1 MGLRLHHAKLRTRII
16 AWSFVPTAIIMLA
29 VALTTYYAYQRV
41 TEELVVGRNREVT
54 RLSASQ
60 LSSDLT
66 NYVDILASLARTAN
80 LSSGAPS
87 QQAAALKQASNRL
100 VVFDAGVVILDRQGW
115 VTAAEPERPD
125 IVGQD
130 WSDRRYFRQ
139 MVRVM
144 GPVFS
149 DVVADGPQGAQVIGL
164 AVPISSDQGFRGTA
178 VGMFRLGASS
188 FSAFYGGV
196 VRLRIGDSGNTY
208 LVDST
213 GRVIF
218 HPDAGHIG
226 SDASK
231 LAAVQSVLRGQAG
244 TLRTDDLEGRPIL
257 ASFAP
262 VPGTPWGLINEQD
275 WAGLL
280 ASGQGYGQFLLAL
293 LILGV
298 VVPALV
304 VTVGVRRITR
314 PIEKLTAAAQ
324 EVAGGNLGQQI
335 DVQTG
340 DELEEL
346 VKQFNFMSARLA
358 ESYAALWEREER
370 FVLVIDGTNDGIWDW
385 DLKTNAVYFSP
396 RWKSMLGY
404 EDHEIAN
411 RFDEWIRL
419 MHPDDVERAQ
429 TEVQAYLEGRTPVY
443 QLEHRLRHKD
453 GSYRWVLARAVAIH
467 DADGK
472 PSRMAGSHTDMTER
486 RQAEEALRASEAEMR
501 ALLAAMTD
509 VILVLDAEGRYLKVA
524 PTNPSLLYKPSDE
537 MVGKTLHDIFPPA
550 QAAFFHATLR
560 RALESGRPVDFEYSL
575 PIGGREAWFAAT
587 ISPMPGDTVIWVARD
602 ITQRKQGEHA
612 LVERLTFEKLI
623 TNISTEFINLGPGE
637 IDAGIQ
643 HALQAIGEFTGDDR
657 SYVFQFSADGTMMDN
672 THEWCRAGIE
682 PQIQNMQAQ
691 PVEVLPWSMAKIKRL
706 ETVHVP
712 RVLDLPPEAQVDRE
726 QMRGQDI
733 QSLILVPVVY
743 RGAAV
748 GFVGFDSV
756 RQERAWT
763 EDTVMLLRIVGEIFA
778 NALEHKRAREALR
791 VAYQTL
797 ERRVEE
803 RTHELQ
809 ALNAVAGVVSRSLDL
824 KEILSDA
831 LDKTLEVTA
840 MDGGAAYRLESG
852 PDATPDQLVL
862 NPLLHRRISDEFIR
876 FAGRLPYRGSAVA
889 VAAETGQPLVW
900 EIATATVGPDRVKR
914 ALRKEGIEMLVTVP
928 LMAKGKLVG
937 AFQLGA
943 RTVRSFTPEEMS
955 LLAAIGQQVG
965 VAMENARLYEQ
976 AEQSAAIAERNRL
989 AHELHDSVTQSLY
1002 SVTLYAEAAA
1012 RLLTTGKDME
1022 AADHLREL
1030 RDTAQ
1035 EALREMRLLIFE
1047 LHPPALEKSGLAGAL
1062 QIRLDA
1068 VEGRGGMQT
1077 DLQIAGAEKLPPPIQ
1092 AELYYIALEAL
1103 NNVLKHARARHVRVT
1118 IQFLETATHLE
1129 IEDDGEGFEP
1139 ASAQGGGGMGLEGM
1153 RERAQRIGAKL
1164 QIQSAPGQGTR
1175 IMIEAPLAPARDDS
1189 ALS

>member
-1 MGLRLHHAKLRTRII
+1 VGLRLRHSKLRTRII

-41 TEELVVGRNREVT
+41 TEELVVGRNRDVT
-54 RLSASQ
+54 RLSAGQ
-60 LSSDLT
+60 LSADLSGYSDT
-66 NYVDILASLARTAN
+66 LASLARTPE
-80 LSSGAPS
+80 LSSGDPP
-87 QQAAALKQASNRL
+87 QQAAALRQASNRL
-100 VVFDAGVVILDRQGW
+100 VVFDAGVVVLDQRGR
-115 VTAAEPERPD
+115 VVAAEPERPD
-125 IVGQD
+125 IIGQD
-130 WSDRRYFRQ
+130 WSGRSYFRQ
-139 MVRVM
+139 IVRSM

-149 DVVADGPQGAQVIGL
+149 DIVADGPQGAQVIGL
-164 AVPISSDQGFRGTA
+164 AVPISSDQGFRGTL

-196 VRLRIGDSGNTY
+196 VKLRIGDNGSTY

-218 HPDAGHIG
+218 HPDAARIG
-226 SDASK
+226 SDASA

-244 TLRTDDLEGRPIL
+244 TLRTDDLEGRAIL

-275 WAGLL
+275 WAKLL
-280 ASGQGYGQFLLAL
+280 ASGQGYGQFLLVL

-314 PIEKLTAAAQ
+314 PIEQLTAAAE
-324 EVAGGNLGQQI
+324 EVAGGNLGKQI
-335 DVQTG
+335 AVQTG

-346 VKQFNFMSARLA
+346 VKQFNLMSARLA

-411 RFDEWIRL
+411 QFDEWLRL
-419 MHPDDVERAQ
+419 MHPDDVERAMA
-429 TEVQAYLEGRTPVY
+429 EVQAYLEGRTPVY

-453 GSYRWVLARAVAIH
+453 GTYRWVLARAVATR
-467 DADGK
+467 DVDGK
-472 PSRMAGSHTDMTER
+472 PTRMAGSHTDMTER

-524 PTNPSLLYKPSDE
+524 PTNPSLLYKPPAE
-537 MVGKTLHDIFPPA
+537 MVGKTLHELFPPT
-550 QAAFFHATLR
+550 QADFFLATLK

-575 PIGGREAWFAAT
+575 PIADQEIWFAAT
-587 ISPMPGDTVIWVARD
+587 VSPMPGDTVIWVARD
-602 ITQRKQGEHA
+602 ITQRKRDERA
-612 LVERLTFEKLI
+612 LVERLAFEKLI
-623 TNISTEFINLGPGE
+623 TNISTEFINLGPDE

-657 SYVFQFSADGTMMDN
+657 SYVFQFSADGTIMDN
-672 THEWCRAGIE
+672 THEWCRVGIA
-682 PQIQNMQAQ
+682 PQIQTLRAQ
-691 PVEVLPWSMAKIKRL
+691 PVETLPWSTAKIKRQ

-726 QMRGQDI
+726 QMRRQDI
-733 QSLILVPVVY
+733 QSLILVPIVY
-743 RGAAV
+743 RGAVV
-748 GFVGFDSV
+748 GFVGFDAV
-756 RQERAWT
+756 RRERTWT
-763 EDTVMLLRIVGEIFA
+763 EDSVTLLRIVGEIFA
-778 NALEHKRAREALR
+778 NAMEHKRAQEALR

-803 RTHELQ
+803 RTHELA
-809 ALNAVAGVVSRSLDL
+809 ALNAIAGVVSRSLDL

-831 LDKTLEVTA
+831 LDKTLEVTV
-840 MDGGAAYRLESG
+840 MGCGGAFRLQGGS
-852 PDATPDQLVL
+852 DATPDQLYL
-862 NPLLHRRISDEFIR
+862 NPLVYRGLSDEFIR
-876 FAGRLPYRGSAVA
+876 VAGRLPYQGSAVE
-889 VAAETGQPLVW
+889 VAAEAGQPLAW
-900 EIATATVGPDRVKR
+900 ETAAAPFGPEEVRR
-914 ALRKEGIEMLVTVP
+914 ALRQEGVEMLVSVP

-937 AFQLGA
+937 ALQLGTREA
-943 RTVRSFTPEEMS
+943 RPLTPEEVS

-965 VAMENARLYEQ
+965 VAVENARLYEQ

-1012 RLLTTGKDME
+1012 RLLTAGKHPE

-1077 DLQIAGAEKLPPPIQ
+1077 DLQIEGAEKLPPPVQ
-1092 AELYYIALEAL
+1092 VELYHIALEAL
-1103 NNVLKHARARHVRVT
+1103 NNVLKHARARHVRVA
-1118 IQFLETATHLE
+1118 IRFLDTATCLE
-1129 IEDDGEGFEP
+1129 IEDDGAGFEL
-1139 ASAQGGGGMGLEGM
+1139 SIAQGGGGLGLDGM

-1164 QIQSAPGQGTR
+1164 QIESAPGQGTKV
-1175 IMIEAPLAPARDDS
+1175 MVEAPVGA
-1189 ALS
+1189 

>member
-1 MGLRLHHAKLRTRII
+1 VGLRLRHASLRTRII

-29 VALTTYYAYQRV
+29 VALTTFYAYQRV
-41 TEELVVGRNREVT
+41 TEELVVGRNRDVT
-54 RLSASQ
+54 RLSAGQ
-60 LSSDLT
+60 LSADLT
-66 NYVDILASLARTAN
+66 NYSDILASLARTAD
-80 LSSGAPS
+80 LSSGDPS
-87 QQAAALKQASNRL
+87 HQAAALKQASNRL
-100 VVFDAGVVILDRQGW
+100 VVFDAGVVILDQHGR

-125 IVGQD
+125 IMGQD
-130 WSDRRYFRQ
+130 WSDRSYFRQ

-149 DVVADGPQGAQVIGL
+149 DVVADGPQGARVIGL
-164 AVPISSDQGFRGTA
+164 AVPISSDQGFRGTL
-178 VGMFRLGASS
+178 VGMFRLGAAG

-196 VRLRIGDSGNTY
+196 VKLHIGDNGSTY

-218 HPDAGHIG
+218 HPDAERIG
-226 SDASK
+226 TDAH
-231 LAAVQSVLRGQAG
+231 AQVAVQSVLRGQAG
-244 TLRTDDLEGRPIL
+244 ALRTNDLEGRAIL

-275 WAGLL
+275 WAELL
-280 ASGQGYGQFLLAL
+280 ASGQGYGQFLLVL

-304 VTVGVRRITR
+304 VTVGVRRITK

-324 EVAGGNLGQQI
+324 EVAGGNFGQKI
-335 DVQTG
+335 AVQTG

-346 VKQFNFMSARLA
+346 VKQFNLMSARLA
-358 ESYAALWEREER
+358 ETYATLWEREER

-411 RFDEWIRL
+411 QFDEWIRL
-419 MHPDDVERAQ
+419 MHPDDVERALA
-429 TEVQAYLEGRTPVY
+429 EVQAYLEGRTPVY

-453 GSYRWVLARAVAIH
+453 GSYRWVLARAVATR
-467 DADGK
+467 DPDGK

-524 PTNPSLLYKPSDE
+524 PTNPSLLYKPPAE
-537 MVGKTLHDIFPPA
+537 LVGQTLHELFPPA
-550 QAAFFHATLR
+550 QADFFLATLR

-575 PIGGREAWFAAT
+575 LIGGQEVWFAAT
-587 ISPMPGDTVIWVARD
+587 VSPMPGDTVIWVARD
-602 ITQRKQGEHA
+602 ITQRKQGERA
-612 LVERLTFEKLI
+612 LVERLAFEKLI
-623 TNISTEFINLGPGE
+623 TNISTEFINLGPDE
-637 IDAGIQ
+637 IGAGIQ
-643 HALQAIGEFTGDDR
+643 HALQAIGEFTDDDR
-657 SYVFQFSADGTMMDN
+657 SYVFQFSADGTTMDN
-672 THEWCRAGIE
+672 THEWCRVGIA
-682 PQIQNMQAQ
+682 PQIQSLQAQ
-691 PVEVLPWSMAKIKRL
+691 PVEALPWSMAKIKRL
-706 ETVHVP
+706 EMVHVP

-726 QMRGQDI
+726 QMRQQDI
-733 QSLILVPVVY
+733 QSIILVPIVY
-743 RGAAV
+743 RGVAT

-756 RQERAWT
+756 RRERTWT
-763 EDTVMLLRIVGEIFA
+763 EDTVTLLRIVGEIFA
-778 NALEHKRAREALR
+778 NAMEHNRAQEALR
-791 VAYQTL
+791 EAYQTL

-803 RTHELQ
+803 RTHEL
-809 ALNAVAGVVSRSLDL
+809 ATLNAIAGVVSRSLDL

-840 MDGGAAYRLESG
+840 MGCGGAYRLEGG
-852 PDATPDQLVL
+852 PEATPDQLYL
-862 NPLLHRRISDEFIR
+862 NPLLYRGLSDEFTR
-876 FAGRLPYRGSAVA
+876 FAGRLSYQGSTFA
-889 VAAETGQPLVW
+889 VAAEAGQPLAW
-900 EIATATVGPDRVKR
+900 EVAAAPYGADEMRR
-914 ALRKEGIEMLVTVP
+914 ALRKEGVEMLVSVP

-937 AFQLGA
+937 ALQLGA
-943 RTVRSFTPEEMS
+943 HEVRPLTSEETS

-965 VAMENARLYEQ
+965 VAVENARLYEQ

-1012 RLLTTGKDME
+1012 RLLTAGKHLE

-1047 LHPPALEKSGLAGAL
+1047 LRPPALEKSGLAGAL

-1077 DLQIAGAEKLPPPIQ
+1077 ELQIEGVEKLPPSVQ
-1092 AELYYIALEAL
+1092 VELYHIALEAL
-1103 NNVLKHARARHVRVT
+1103 NNVLKHARARHVRVH
-1118 IQFLETATHLE
+1118 IRFLDTATCME
-1129 IEDDGEGFEP
+1129 IEDDGAGFEL
-1139 ASAQGGGGMGLEGM
+1139 SVAQGGGGLGLDGM
-1153 RERAQRIGAKL
+1153 KERAQRIGAKL
-1164 QIQSAPGQGTR
+1164 QIMSAPGQGTKV
-1175 IMIEAPLAPARDDS
+1175 MVEAPINETAETA
-1189 ALS
+1189 

>member
-1 MGLRLHHAKLRTRII
+1 MGLRLRHASLRTRII

-29 VALTTYYAYQRV
+29 VAVTIYYAYQRV
-41 TEELVVGRNREVT
+41 TEELVVGRNQDVT

-66 NYVDILASLARTAN
+66 SSGDILASLARTAD
-80 LSSGAPS
+80 LSSDNPPR
-87 QQAAALKQASNRL
+87 QAAALKQASNRL
-100 VVFDAGVVILDRQGW
+100 VVFDAGVVVLDERGR
-115 VTAAEPERPD
+115 VAAAEPERPD
-125 IVGQD
+125 IIGQD
-130 WSDRRYFRQ
+130 WSGHSYFRQ
-139 MVRVM
+139 MVRAT

-149 DVVADGPQGAQVIGL
+149 DIVADGPQGEQVIAM
-164 AVPISSDQGFRGTA
+164 AVPVSSDQGFRGTV
-178 VGMFRLGASS
+178 VGMFRLGAAS

-196 VRLRIGDSGNTY
+196 LRLRIADNGSTY

-218 HPDAGHIG
+218 HPDAGRIG
-226 SDASK
+226 SDAHAQ
-231 LAAVQSVLRGQAG
+231 AAVQSVLRRQAG
-244 TLRTDDLEGRPIL
+244 ALRTNDLEGRAIL

-280 ASGQGYGQFLLAL
+280 ASGQGYGQFLVVL

-346 VKQFNFMSARLA
+346 VKQFNLMSARLA

-411 RFDEWIRL
+411 RFDEWLRL

-429 TEVQAYLEGRTPVY
+429 AEVQAYLEGRTPVY

-453 GSYRWVLARAVAIH
+453 GTYRWILARAVATR
-467 DADGK
+467 DPDGT

-537 MVGKTLHDIFPPA
+537 MVGKTLHDLFPPA
-550 QAAFFHATLR
+550 QAASFHATLR
-560 RALESGRPVDFEYSL
+560 RALETGRPVDFEYSL
-575 PIGGREAWFAAT
+575 PIGGREVWFAAT
-587 ISPMPGDTVIWVARD
+587 ISPMPGNTAIWVARD
-602 ITQRKQGEHA
+602 ITRRKQDECA
-612 LVERLTFEKLI
+612 LEERLSFEKLV
-623 TNISTEFINLGPGE
+623 TNISTEFINLGPDE

-657 SYVFQFSADGTMMDN
+657 SYVFQFSSDGTTMDN
-672 THEWCRAGIE
+672 THEWCRAGIT
-682 PQIQNMQAQ
+682 PQIHNLQAQ
-691 PVEVLPWSMAKIKRL
+691 PAEALSWSMAKIKRL

-733 QSLILVPVVY
+733 RSIILVPIVY

-756 RQERAWT
+756 RREREWT
-763 EDTVMLLRIVGEIFA
+763 EDTVTLLRIVGEIFA

-797 ERRVEE
+797 ERRVKE

-809 ALNAVAGVVSRSLDL
+809 ALNAVAGLVSRSLDL

-831 LDKTLEVTA
+831 LDKTLEVTG
-840 MDGGAAYRLESG
+840 MDGGAAYRLEGG

-862 NPLLHRRISDEFIR
+862 KPLLHRGMSDEFIR
-876 FAGRLPYRGSAVA
+876 LIGPLPYRGSAVA
-889 VAAETGQPLVW
+889 VAAESGQPLIW
-900 EIATATVGPDRVKR
+900 EVATAKVGPEKAKR

-937 AFQLGA
+937 AFHLGA
-943 RTVRSFTPEEMS
+943 RGVRPFAPEEMS

-976 AEQSAAIAERNRL
+976 AEESAAIAERNRL

-1012 RLLTTGKDME
+1012 RLLSTGKHLE

-1077 DLQIAGAEKLPPPIQ
+1077 DLQIEGAEKLPPSVQ
-1092 AELYYIALEAL
+1092 AELYHIALEAL
-1103 NNVLKHARARHVRVT
+1103 NNVLKHAKARHVCVAIR
-1118 IQFLETATHLE
+1118 FLDTATAIE
-1129 IEDDGEGFEP
+1129 IEDDGIGFEP
-1139 ASAQGGGGMGLEGM
+1139 SVAQGRGGLGLEGM

-1164 QIQSAPGQGTR
+1164 QIQSAPGRGTKVTV
-1175 IMIEAPLAPARDDS
+1175 EAPLAPAKDD
-1189 ALS
+1189 ANA